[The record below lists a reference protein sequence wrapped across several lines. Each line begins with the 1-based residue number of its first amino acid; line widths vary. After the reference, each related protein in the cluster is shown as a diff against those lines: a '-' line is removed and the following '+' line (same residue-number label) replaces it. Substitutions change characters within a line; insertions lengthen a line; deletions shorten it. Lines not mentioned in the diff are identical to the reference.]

1 MSDNSIIRQMVDSIA
16 RKLSENDY
24 FRTVPKIPV
33 IVEDH
38 KDVET
43 EILRAMNSTG
53 AFVLVNFQS
62 GDTDSP
68 DTPGPFISDG
78 VFQITV
84 SEIPSVWRS
93 QKMSPST
100 PSCTMIAEAVAR
112 ILQHYQLVDTDDAPL
127 TGGVLTF
134 SGITQLQNDSMLQ
147 QAVIFNTPIPLT
159 NTQPTR

>member
-16 RKLSENDY
+16 RKLSEHEY

-38 KDVET
+38 KDIEQS
-43 EILRAMNSTG
+43 ILKAMQSTG

-62 GDTDSP
+62 GESDTP
-68 DTPGPFISDG
+68 DTPGPYISDG

-93 QKMSPST
+93 NRTGPT
-100 PSCTMIAEAVAR
+100 PSCTMIAESCAR
-112 ILQHYQLVDTDDAPL
+112 ILQHYQLLDADDAAL

-134 SGITQLQNDSMLQ
+134 GGMTQMQNDSMLQ
-147 QAVIFNTPIPLT
+147 QSITFNTPVPLS
-159 NTQPTR
+159 NIAPTR

>member
-1 MSDNSIIRQMVDSIA
+1 MVDSIA
-16 RKLSENDY
+16 RKLSEHEY
-24 FRTVPKIPV
+24 FRTVPRIPV

-38 KDVET
+38 KDVEQ

-62 GDTDSP
+62 GETDSP

-93 QKMSPST
+93 NRTGST
-100 PSCTMIAEAVAR
+100 PSCTMIAEAAAR
-112 ILQHYQLVDTDDAPL
+112 ILQHYQLVDSDDAPL

-134 SGITQLQNDSMLQ
+134 SGITQMQNDSMLQ
-147 QAVIFNTPIPLT
+147 QAVTFNTPVPLT
-159 NTQPTR
+159 NTSPIR